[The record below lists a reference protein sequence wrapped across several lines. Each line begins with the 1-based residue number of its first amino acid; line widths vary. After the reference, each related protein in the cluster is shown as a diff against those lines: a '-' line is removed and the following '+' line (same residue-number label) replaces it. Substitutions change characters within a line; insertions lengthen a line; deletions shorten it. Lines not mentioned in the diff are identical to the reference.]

1 MIKKVCF
8 IASFGN
14 FNNLPLGGG
23 QTSSRRLLATLKS
36 MNYDVTPIHR
46 HPPSS
51 NNKII
56 RNLQFAFL
64 SIVDPIYFFLR
75 LLFCSRRDAIVIYQ
89 GYLGKVLLPLEY
101 ITSFVIHCLR
111 YKNIFYL
118 KGGGTKEMYEQ
129 CNCFEKFYERRLLEN
144 YSLIMCEGLENI
156 IFVNSIV
163 KTKTEYLP
171 NFTEDGFAPSTI
183 PYKPNDR
190 WNILYFGRVGP
201 TKNVLLGL
209 NVFDRLCQQ
218 FDNIYYTIVGGGPD
232 DYCQQ
237 VEARIA
243 ESPNREKI
251 KRIGRSSHD
260 ELKQMMA
267 DQHFFL
273 FPSTEP
279 REGHSN
285 ALNEAMSFGLVP
297 IVSKNNFLPSIVDND
312 RLVVQELTTEAFVSV
327 IFEVINS
334 GDYNMLSQTM
344 FERVQQNFTQAVVE
358 KKLKDIIEKGFS

>member
-1 MIKKVCF
+1 MKIYF

-14 FNNLPLGGG
+14 FNKLPLGGG

-218 FDNIYYTIVGGGPD
+218 FDNIYYTIVGGGPEN
-232 DYCQQ
+232 YCKQ
-237 VEARIA
+237 VERRI
-243 ESPNREKI
+243 ELSPNRDRI
-251 KRIGRSSHD
+251 KRIGRLSHD
-260 ELKQMMA
+260 ELKRIMVN
-267 DQHFFL
+267 QHFFL
-273 FPSTEP
+273 FPSAEP

-297 IVSKNNFLPSIVDND
+297 IVSRNNFLPSIVGNNK
-312 RLVVQELTTEAFVSV
+312 LVANNLKVEAFTSIISNV
-327 IFEVINS
+327 IESDNYKV
-334 GDYNMLSQTM
+334 LSKIM
-344 FERVQQNFTQAVVE
+344 FERIQKNFTQTIIE
-358 KKLKDIIEKGFS
+358 KKLKDIIEETFSL